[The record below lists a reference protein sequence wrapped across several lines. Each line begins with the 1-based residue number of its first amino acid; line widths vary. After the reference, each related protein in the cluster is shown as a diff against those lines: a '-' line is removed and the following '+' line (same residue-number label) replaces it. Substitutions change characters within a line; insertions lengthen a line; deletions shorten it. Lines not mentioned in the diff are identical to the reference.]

1 LKTKEGS
8 FAFCL
13 KVWLDW
19 VIFIWIPLPGNGVW
33 AGALAAYLPGMRF
46 RHFAIACTIGVLIA
60 VTIVVLVVLGFLNGI
75 AI

>member
-1 LKTKEGS
+1 
-8 FAFCL
+8 
-13 KVWLDW
+13 
-19 VIFIWIPLPGNGVW
+19 LPGNGVW